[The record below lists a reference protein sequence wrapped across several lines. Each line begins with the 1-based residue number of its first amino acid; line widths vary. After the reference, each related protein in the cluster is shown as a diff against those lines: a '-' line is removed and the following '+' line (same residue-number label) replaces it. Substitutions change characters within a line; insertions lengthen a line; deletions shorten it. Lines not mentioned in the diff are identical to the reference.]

1 MTTLLDR
8 FYDRYDDAAARRL
21 LVDAEA
27 RTAAMAALGRELG
40 QAGMPP
46 GVLMSAEGAGL
57 FVSLLTLRVKFP
69 PDEAR
74 AKVALNI
81 AMREGRA

>member
-21 LVDAEA
+21 LVDAGA
-27 RTAAMAALGRELG
+27 RSAAMAALGPELG

-46 GVLMSAEGAGL
+46 GALVSAEGATL
-57 FVSLLTLRVKFP
+57 FVSVLTLRLKFP

-74 AKVALNI
+74 AKVELNI